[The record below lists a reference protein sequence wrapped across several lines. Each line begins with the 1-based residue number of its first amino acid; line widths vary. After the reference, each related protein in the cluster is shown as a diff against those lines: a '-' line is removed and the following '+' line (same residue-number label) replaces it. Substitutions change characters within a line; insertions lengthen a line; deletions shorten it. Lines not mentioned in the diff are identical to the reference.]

1 MAKLPVPVHGSEVLR
16 CAARPRRWH
25 NHQQMLDLHPKP
37 FNKACYAAW
46 QDGDS
51 TDNGKP
57 QGNQPFCQA
66 MLVLHKELPP

>member
-1 MAKLPVPVHGSEVLR
+1 
-16 CAARPRRWH
+16 
-25 NHQQMLDLHPKP
+25 MLNLQPKP
-37 FNKACYAAW
+37 FDKACYAAW
-46 QDGDS
+46 QGGDS